1 VGSKRNEGSPV
12 TMFDV
17 AIEAGVSTA
26 TVSRVANGHPNIR
39 LATRERVEEAMRRLG
54 YVANLRARSL
64 AGGRTNLI
72 GLIVDDLE
80 SSYIS
85 QVARGID
92 EAVATHGYDLMVS
105 TMHMRERT
113 TRHIE
118 SLFNGFAEGLI
129 VLLAGGFGRYLG
141 EVEARKF
148 PVVLIDH
155 DPASNV
161 SIVKADNDAGTRE
174 AVRHLSTL
182 GHDRIGFITGNLK
195 VASARERLDAYRT
208 EVAELGLNPQTDLVV
223 DGDFTLDGGAT
234 AARQLLGLNEPPTAL
249 LASSDAEAFGV
260 MQVAREMG
268 VTIPGDLSLVGFDDI
283 PEASYVT
290 PTLTTVRQPMRE
302 MGVLAA
308 EMLMSIVEEGQGQTS
323 TVRLP
328 TQLIVRETTGALS
341 PAP

>member
-1 VGSKRNEGSPV
+1 
-12 TMFDV
+12 MFDV

-308 EMLMSIVEEGQGQTS
+308 EMLMSIVGEGQGQTS
-323 TVRLP
+323 TVQLP

>member
-1 VGSKRNEGSPV
+1 
-12 TMFDV
+12 MFDV

-328 TQLIVRETTGALS
+328 TQLIVRETTGPLS

>member
-1 VGSKRNEGSPV
+1 MGSKRNEGSPV

>member
-1 VGSKRNEGSPV
+1 V
-12 TMFDV
+12 
-17 AIEAGVSTA
+17 
-26 TVSRVANGHPNIR
+26 
-39 LATRERVEEAMRRLG
+39 L
-54 YVANLRARSL
+54 
-64 AGGRTNLI
+64 

-118 SLFNGFAEGLI
+118 GLFNGFAEGLI

-141 EVEARKF
+141 EVEARRF

-155 DPASNV
+155 DPVSNV

-174 AVRHLSTL
+174 AVRHLSKL

-195 VASARERLDAYRT
+195 VASARERLEAFQAK
-208 EVAELGLNPQTDLVV
+208 VVELGLDAQPDLIV
-223 DGDFTLDGGAT
+223 DGDFTLDSGAS
-234 AARQLLGLNEPPTAL
+234 AAHQLLGLDSPPTAL
-249 LASSDAEAFGV
+249 LASSDTEAFGV

-268 VTIPGDLSLVGFDDI
+268 ISIPEDLSLVGFDDI

-323 TVRLP
+323 TVLLP
-328 TQLIVRETTGALS
+328 TQLVVRATTGPLTPSA
-341 PAP
+341 

>member
-1 VGSKRNEGSPV
+1 MGGKRKGAGPV

-26 TVSRVANGHPNIR
+26 TVSRVANDHPNIR
-39 LATRERVEEAMRRLG
+39 LATRDRVEEAMQRLG

-64 AGGRTNLI
+64 AGGRSNML
-72 GLIVDDLE
+72 GVIVDDLE

-92 EAVATHGYDLMVS
+92 EAVATHGYNLMVS

-118 SLFNGFAEGLI
+118 GLFNGFAEGLI

-141 EVEARKF
+141 EVEAREF

-155 DPASNV
+155 EPVPNV
-161 SIVKADNDAGTRE
+161 SIVKADNDSGTRE
-174 AVRHLSTL
+174 AVRHLATL
-182 GHDRIGFITGNLK
+182 GHKRIGFITGNLK
-195 VASARERLDAYRT
+195 VASARERIEAYRGEVAVLGLDAQS
-208 EVAELGLNPQTDLVV
+208 ELMVE
-223 DGDFTLDGGAT
+223 GDFTLDGGVT
-234 AARQLLGLNEPPTAL
+234 AARQLLELDSPPTAL
-249 LASSDAEAFGV
+249 FASSDAEAFGV
-260 MQVAREMG
+260 MQAAREMG
-268 VTIPGDLSLVGFDDI
+268 VSIPGDLSLVGFDDI

-323 TVRLP
+323 TVQLP
-328 TQLIVRETTGALS
+328 TQLIVRGTTRSLS
-341 PAP
+341 PYP

>member
-1 VGSKRNEGSPV
+1 MGSKRNEGGPV

-26 TVSRVANGHPNIR
+26 TVSRVANDHPNIR
-39 LATRERVEEAMRRLG
+39 LATRERVEEAMKRLG

-64 AGGRTNLI
+64 AGGRTNVL

-85 QVARGID
+85 QVTRGID

-141 EVEARKF
+141 EVEARRF

-155 DPASNV
+155 EPVSNV
-161 SIVKADNDAGTRE
+161 STVKADNNAGTRE

-195 VASARERLDAYRT
+195 VTSARERLDAYRA
-208 EVAELGLNPQTDLVV
+208 EVAELGLNAQSNLIA
-223 DGDFTLDGGAT
+223 DGDFTLEGGAT
-234 AARQLLGLNEPPTAL
+234 AARQLLRLDSPPTAL
-249 LASSDAEAFGV
+249 VASSDAEAFGV

-268 VTIPGDLSLVGFDDI
+268 VSIPRDLSLVGFDDI

-308 EMLMSIVEEGQGQTS
+308 EMLMSIVEEGQGQMS
-323 TVRLP
+323 TVQLP
-328 TQLIVRETTGALS
+328 TQLIVRETTGPLS
-341 PAP
+341 PSP

>member
-290 PTLTTVRQPMRE
+290 PTLTTVRQPMRK

-328 TQLIVRETTGALS
+328 TQLIVRETTGPLS